1 MNNLEFR
8 AWLKKEKKLVKVL
21 EIDFRNKVITYPVE
35 NELYGIVL
43 PFDDCVIEQ
52 YTGLKDKNGKKI
64 YEGDILDFTY
74 QFGKYPPEKYR
85 GVVEFGNPHGFH
97 DWGWAIR
104 FIGKVKPHNPDIL
117 LWIEDEEAECLVVGN
132 IHENPELLGKREK
145 VNETNR

>member
-8 AWLKKEKKLVKVL
+8 AWHKGISYIFSKPYLLAEYTVLSFLPEDEKLNG
-21 EIDFRNKVITYPVE
+21 IDRLGYDDFE
-35 NELYGIVL
+35 
-43 PFDDCVIEQ
+43 FDCIEQ

-74 QFGKYPPEKYR
+74 QLLKYQPEKYR

-132 IHENPELLGKREK
+132 IHENPELLGKK
-145 VNETNR
+145 

>member
-8 AWLKKEKKLVKVL
+8 ALYKLTNKYANIDS
-21 EIDFRNKVITYPVE
+21 IDFTKQIVVLISYPFVGSFGVDKVA
-35 NELYGIVL
+35 
-43 PFDDCVIEQ
+43 FDEVIIEQ

-74 QFGKYPPEKYR
+74 QFGKCPPEKYR
-85 GVVEFGNPHGFH
+85 GVVEFGNPNGFH

-132 IHENPELLGKREK
+132 IHENPELLGKE
-145 VNETNR
+145 VEQ

>member
-8 AWLKKEKKLVKVL
+8 ALYKLTNKYANIDS
-21 EIDFRNKVITYPVE
+21 IDFTNQIVVLTSYPLVRSFGLDKVA
-35 NELYGIVL
+35 
-43 PFDDCVIEQ
+43 FDEVVIEQ

-104 FIGKVKPHNPDIL
+104 FIGKEKPHNPDIL

-132 IHENPELLGKREK
+132 IHENPELLGKE
-145 VNETNR
+145 ETR

>member
-8 AWLKKEKKLVKVL
+8 VWHEKNKKYYKVNG
-21 EIDFRNKVITYPVE
+21 IDFTNQIVVLTSYPLVGSFGLEKVI
-35 NELYGIVL
+35 
-43 PFDDCVIEQ
+43 IEQ

-74 QFGKYPPEKYR
+74 QLLKYQPEKYR

-132 IHENPELLGKREK
+132 IHENPELLGKEVK
-145 VNETNR
+145 KHENT